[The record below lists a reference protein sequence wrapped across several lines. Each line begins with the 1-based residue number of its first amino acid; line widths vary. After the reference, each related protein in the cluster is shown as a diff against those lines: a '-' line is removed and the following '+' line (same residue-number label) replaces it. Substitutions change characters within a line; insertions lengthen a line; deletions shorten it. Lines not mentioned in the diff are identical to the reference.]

1 MRCLLCGYKDQKP
14 FKEVESFGI
23 PLIYYQCKHC
33 GLIFQSIE
41 ESPAAQMDFY
51 TDTYRMLYQNNEE
64 PTEKDLWTQRQ
75 RAVYLLNL
83 VRSRKHFNPQRIL
96 DIGAS
101 SGVFIRVCQ
110 EIFDAEVIGVQPGDA
125 YRTYAEAKGLKM
137 YASLDA
143 LIETHPEKF
152 DLVSLIH
159 VLEHLPDPL
168 DILKTIREKLVSEKG
183 MLLLE
188 VPNFYAHDSYELAH
202 LSCFTPHTL
211 RETVKQAGFKVVM
224 LSQYGKPRSK
234 LLNLYLKILARPMKN
249 SSSIPPVKPEY
260 NVRLKRK
267 VGFFYRRV
275 VQKLFPHQ
283 AWLPLPGDKVS

>member
-1 MRCLLCGYKDQKP
+1 MKCLLCGSESQNR
-14 FKEVESFGI
+14 FEEVESFGF
-23 PLIYYQCKHC
+23 PLVYYQCQRC

-41 ESPAAQMDFY
+41 ESPAAQPDFY
-51 TDTYRMLYQNNEE
+51 TENYRTLYQASEE
-64 PTEKDLWTQRQ
+64 PTEKDLWIQRQ

-83 VRSRKHFNPQRIL
+83 VHSRRNFNPQRIL

-110 EIFDAEVIGVQPGDA
+110 EIFDAEVVGVQPGDA
-125 YRTYAEAKGLKM
+125 YRAYAETKGLKM
-137 YASLDA
+137 YAFLDE
-143 LIETHPEKF
+143 LLESHPEKY

-168 DILKTIREKLVSEKG
+168 ETLNTIRERLISKKG

-202 LSCFTPHTL
+202 LTCFTPHTL
-211 RETVKQAGFKVVM
+211 REMVKQAGFRVKM
-224 LSQYGKPRSK
+224 LNRYGKPRSR
-234 LLNLYLKILARPMKN
+234 LLNLYLKVLACPVKGGG
-249 SSSIPPVKPEY
+249 SIPPVKPEHF
-260 NVRLKRK
+260 VRYRRK
-267 VGFFYRRV
+267 IGFFYRRV

-283 AWLPLPGDKVS
+283 AWLPLPGENGF